1 MDTFPIRNRAKSSVV
16 PELTSLLSQRNAC
29 SYRSMP
35 DVRVDDMAM
44 ADVSQ
49 MQEQGQASGHLSH
62 ETALA
67 IRSSSTSH
75 RASPSVSPN
84 SMTAMYGSEDQLT
97 GEEKQRS
104 CALPR
109 GVSPKDMHQFK
120 EEQQSHGRPAEPADE
135 RPSWLS
141 KTFGLT
147 SALDAVVKDP
157 DIEQGRVGGLSSC
170 EDAEI
175 SEKSTKQH
183 SASPRQTLF
192 GWFGR
197 KSSENT
203 SSRAETPTSEALPAK
218 SKVTVSDVLSN
229 AAPDDQEYEEKP
241 AVMLMLIERM
251 KQAEGGASF
260 RQPEVVVTE
269 DTGMTEE
276 EEEAG
281 EAQLHGRGTSS
292 VSLHDALSKYSRR
305 HPEHASALSAHMPI
319 MSMQSSQE
327 SLAPET
333 GKRSSSDL
341 CYSMFE
347 IDLDNLESSTGVKEV
362 ENPRNMHKE
371 QTSATPHRS
380 RLPRSLF
387 GFLGRRS
394 SEPTTGRHAADSASL
409 PAEPKVV
416 DVDVLS
422 SMNERMRMEASA
434 VISENANGAAADEH
448 PALIITNTDIA
459 KEAGSSSDPGK
470 MELGGNGTS
479 SVSLHDALSKYSRRH
494 PEHASRLSA
503 HMSMLSAA
511 TSQESLAVEIRGASR
526 SSVASQP
533 DVAQD
538 NASQVLPAV
547 TMSRVNQAS
556 LSPAPPSEVSR
567 SSKRSMFLGAMFSAR
582 SRASPLSP
590 EPLHTDPSQPYVL
603 PAKKSPPKRSKFLSL
618 GFSRRSSPNSRSPDH
633 LNPKLRGR
641 AKSPNLLGPIKR
653 YFTLSRRGSMGST
666 AIFSEATPDAG
677 PSVSRM
683 SDADE
688 QLARRFEEAISDG
701 ELDRRVCRMCTNYG
715 LSAVRNASR

>member
-1 MDTFPIRNRAKSSVV
+1 MDTFPNRNRAKSSVV

-62 ETALA
+62 VTALA
-67 IRSSSTSH
+67 IRSPSTSH
-75 RASPSVSPN
+75 RASPSVSPT
-84 SMTAMYGSEDQLT
+84 SMTAIYGSEDQLT

-120 EEQQSHGRPAEPADE
+120 EEQQSHKRRAEPADK

-141 KTFGLT
+141 KTLGLT
-147 SALDAVVKDP
+147 SAPDAVVKDP

-175 SEKSTKQH
+175 SEKSTKQR
-183 SASPRQTLF
+183 SAPPRQTLF
-192 GWFGR
+192 SWFGR

-203 SSRAETPTSEALPAK
+203 SRAETPTSEALPAK
-218 SKVTVSDVLSN
+218 SEVTVSDVHSN
-229 AAPDDQEYEEKP
+229 AASDDQEYEEKP

-269 DTGMTEE
+269 DTGMTKED
-276 EEEAG
+276 EEAG

-333 GKRSSSDL
+333 GKRNSSDL

-347 IDLDNLESSTGVKEV
+347 IDIDNLESSTGVKEV

-387 GFLGRRS
+387 SFLGRRS

-416 DVDVLS
+416 DVDLLT
-422 SMNERMRMEASA
+422 SMDERMCMEASA

-470 MELGGNGTS
+470 MEPGGSGTS

-526 SSVASQP
+526 SSVASQA

-547 TMSRVNQAS
+547 PVSRVNQAS

-567 SSKRSMFLGAMFSAR
+567 SSKRSTFLGTMFSAR

-603 PAKKSPPKRSKFLSL
+603 PAKKSPPKRSKFLSQ

-653 YFTLSRRGSMGST
+653 YFTLSRRGSTGST

-688 QLARRFEEAISDG
+688 QLARLFEKAISDG
-701 ELDRRVCRMCTNYG
+701 ELDRKVCRMCTNYG
-715 LSAVRNASR
+715 LSAVQNASR